1 MGVVIHV
8 NDIGKRP
15 PSRGHSVCW
24 AGRKVVYFRNL
35 RNIHVA
41 VPCWMRVGET
51 RMEGSAEPQLWRGLV
66 LIQATSRHY
75 KLL

>member
-1 MGVVIHV
+1 MGVVRHV
-8 NDIGKRP
+8 KDIRKRAP
-15 PSRGHSVCW
+15 ARGHSVCW

-35 RNIHVA
+35 GSIHVA
-41 VPCWMRVGET
+41 VPRWMRVEET

-66 LIQATSRHY
+66 LIQTTSRNY